1 MQAAGRFRMLVVN
14 SAHPNSP
21 ASLAGLLSGDVIT
34 KVGPYD
40 VVDAVDLERRFTF
53 RLQPDGTGSGTGP
66 DGVDHPRFRAWKESL
81 RDDA

>member
-1 MQAAGRFRMLVVN
+1 MCSSDL
-14 SAHPNSP
+14 P
-21 ASLAGLLSGDVIT
+21 ARGADARYMAI
-34 KVGPYD
+34 
-40 VVDAVDLERRFTF
+40 DAVDLERRFTF